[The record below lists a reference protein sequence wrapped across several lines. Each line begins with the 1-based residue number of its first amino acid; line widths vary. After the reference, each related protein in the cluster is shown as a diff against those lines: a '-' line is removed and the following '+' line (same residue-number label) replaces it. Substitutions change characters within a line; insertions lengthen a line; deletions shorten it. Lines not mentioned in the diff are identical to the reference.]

1 WTFVPFTHVSV
12 PLGAGGI
19 VSTAEDLLIFSQALV
34 SRKLV
39 PKAEWEQMK
48 TIKNGYGLELF
59 EVPFY
64 EHKAFGHTGG
74 IDGFASVFAYFPE
87 SDISYAFIS
96 NGQQINPNEVSIAVL
111 SAIFNTPYDLP
122 EFVEA
127 LPEEALGVYLG
138 TYASS

>member
-19 VSTAEDLLIFSQALV
+19 VSTAEDLLIFSQALG
-34 SRKLV
+34 SKKLV
-39 PKAEWEQMK
+39 PKAELEQMK
-48 TIKNGYGLELF
+48 TIKNGFGLGLF

-74 IDGFASVFAYFPE
+74 IYGFALVFAYFPD

-96 NGQQINPNEVSIAVL
+96 DVQQILPNEVSIAVL
-111 SAIFNTPYDLP
+111 CAIFSTSYDLP
-122 EFVEA
+122 AFVEA
-127 LPEEALGVYLG
+127 LPGEALGVYLG
-138 TYASS
+138 TDASS